1 MAASYDHGNW
11 QGRTDGTP
19 WMQRTLV
26 RLLQVVPVEVF
37 YAVVALVIPF
47 YLLFS
52 GRARRASWRFFRRRI
67 GYSRL
72 RSALSVY
79 LNEYLLGLVVIDRF
93 ACYAGKR
100 FRMDTVNRD
109 REHFDAVAAGDE
121 GFLQLICHWGNP
133 EMAGYM
139 FHTDKRMNVLVF
151 AGETERMMQGRAQA
165 FGASNIQMVP
175 VSPDMAHLFTLND
188 ALSRGEIVT
197 MPADRSFGSSK
208 TVRMDF
214 LGAPAAFPAGPFRL
228 AAAREVRAFALFVR
242 KNGRRSYSAEFV
254 PLASEN
260 LMADY
265 VAQLERRVKA
275 YPLHWFNF
283 YDFWQ

>member
-79 LNEYLLGLVVIDRF
+79 LNECLLGLVVIDRF

-254 PLASEN
+254 PLVSEN